1 MTGVLCVL
9 GVDPGP
15 TTGLA
20 IAYWDEESWMYPGAY
35 QCDASS
41 APALA
46 GWLASLHGSA
56 TRPAVRAVRGQVEEF
71 RPGTGAGA
79 RGANAAVTRTAVDE
93 LKAVLESYKVTVATR
108 PAATVKPWAT
118 DERLKKA
125 GLFPVTAGMPMHARD
140 AFRHLLYRAV
150 RDCGVPDPLSTR
162 RKP

>member
-15 TTGLA
+15 TSGIA
-20 IAYWDEESWMYPGAY
+20 IAYWDDESWMYPGAY

-41 APALA
+41 APALV

-79 RGANAAVTRTAVDE
+79 RGANATVTRTAVDE
-93 LKAVLESYKVTVATR
+93 LKAVLESYRVTVATR
-108 PAATVKPWAT
+108 PAAMVKPWAT

-125 GLFPVTAGMPMHARD
+125 GLFPVCRGQGHATD
-140 AFRHLLYRAV
+140 AMRHLLYRAV
-150 RDCGVPDPLSTR
+150 RDCGVPDPLSR
-162 RKP
+162 RN